1 MPAASSMEPRTPDEE
16 EIILLCLVEQIEGL
30 APRVPGPALKD
41 AASRISALVPL
52 GTERRKLPKKLVIS
66 ETLRMTF
73 EDDQDEAAEP
83 SSGAIVG
90 CEIELGNREVDGG
103 FAIETVFERKA
114 PKALQVRLRDY
125 AEHKYYWL
133 IQRNFVHPP
142 PPDEYDDE
150 EDKQEYW
157 QDVRRVRWNRALLVL
172 AVSLLALSI
181 ACWRL
186 ENALLMVLAS
196 FEGLRETITLI
207 ASHEKLL
214 SLSPESPWLPSS
226 LTGSFSHLT
235 SLSSYSVAPHAAL
248 AGAAAT
254 ASATASAVVLTLLE
268 AVPIGVASA
277 FRPEGLCDQAPVV
290 ELFEHLAVGA
300 PCRGDGNVFYMWP
313 E

>member
-1 MPAASSMEPRTPDEE
+1 MANSLESRTPDDEE
-16 EIILLCLVEQIEGL
+16 TILLYLVKQIEGL

-52 GTERRKLPKKLVIS
+52 ETDRGKLPKKLVRS
-66 ETLRMTF
+66 DTLRMTF
-73 EDDQDEAAEP
+73 DDDQDEEAEP
-83 SSGAIVG
+83 SMGVIVG
-90 CEIELGNREVDGG
+90 CEIELGNRDVDGG

-114 PKALQVRLRDY
+114 PKALQMRLRDY
-125 AEHKYYWL
+125 AEHMHYRL
-133 IQRNFVHPP
+133 IQRNFLYSP

-172 AVSLLALSI
+172 AGSLLALLI

-196 FEGLRETITLI
+196 LEGLRNIHSI
-207 ASHEKLL
+207 VSHETLL
-214 SLSPESPWLPSS
+214 SAFHESALLPS
-226 LTGSFSHLT
+226 LPTGSFSHLT
-235 SLSSYSVAPHAAL
+235 SLSSYSVAPHAII
-248 AGAAAT
+248 AGAVAT
-254 ASATASAVVLTLLE
+254 ASATASAVVLSLLE
-268 AVPIGVASA
+268 AVPTGMASA

-290 ELFEHLAVGA
+290 EIFEHLTVGA
-300 PCRGDGNVFYMWP
+300 PCRGDGSTFFMWP